1 MGLSFKEVSEI
12 LKVLDASACRELVLE
27 IGDARLVVRR
37 DQAGGVRA
45 EAPPA
50 VSDSRPA
57 APRSAAPPARSDAR
71 EAPSPVQPNVPAN
84 GEWIDVKAPMTGT
97 FYRAPAPSEPSFVA
111 PGDSVAAGDTLAL
124 IEVMKLY
131 TPIEAPI
138 AGEIM
143 EIVGESGELVEFDQ
157 VLLRIQPTQEL

>member
-1 MGLSFKEVSEI
+1 M
-12 LKVLDASACRELVLE
+12 
-27 IGDARLVVRR
+27 
-37 DQAGGVRA
+37 
-45 EAPPA
+45 
-50 VSDSRPA
+50 
-57 APRSAAPPARSDAR
+57 
-71 EAPSPVQPNVPAN
+71 QPNVPAN